1 MFKTYVSIQNINFF
15 PLGSKSRS
23 DHNLPLNKFA
33 MQLQIVLT
41 VYLKEI
47 FFLTIELFKIISH
60 IH

>member
-15 PLGSKSRS
+15 PFGSKSRS
-23 DHNLPLNKFA
+23 DHNLPLNAFA